1 MNRSYESRLTSGVEK
16 KFRKLENRIMED
28 VIRRIKLTGTITSSA
43 DYQLNRF
50 YILGNSSE
58 VIEDIVKKAVG
69 NSFPE
74 TFELYDEVVESQYV
88 RSKKLYEQVNQ
99 EYIPYEENL
108 ELQQLVAALIEQ
120 SNNDLYNI
128 TKSLGFQVDMGN
140 GRKVFSPLSDYYNEY
155 LDQAMIEIT
164 SGAFDYNTVIRHVVS
179 QMTNSGLRTIE
190 FSGKTS
196 RCDVAARRALMTGIS
211 QLTAR
216 ITEFN
221 AAKLGTEYFEV
232 DWHSGA
238 RPSHRVWQGKVWSK
252 QQLIDVCGL
261 GTGPGLLGWNCYHEY
276 YPFFPGISERNYT
289 DDWLE
294 EQNRKEDVPKAF
306 RGKEYTLYEATQRQR
321 YLETCLRA
329 QRQKVKLLQ
338 DAGADP
344 DTVTLAQCKYQA
356 RLDEY
361 AEFSR
366 TMGLQEQRERIYYD
380 LQGRIAPGQK
390 AYENYLRKKSAAT
403 LAKKEKVD
411 ILELSE
417 EEMGV
422 LLQYKS
428 FESYLVNDAL
438 RTSGFEG
445 LDAQKKAFVET
456 LDRALQKMKRYQGD
470 LLRTV
475 DFSDSPDQEALEA
488 FLKVYIPDNVVI
500 IPQYWSTSKSEGYN
514 DSASVKIYISNA
526 KHGRDI
532 SDIGLDEEEV
542 LYERNTAFRV
552 IRKVFSGGTWHIL
565 VEEAES

>member
-28 VIRRIKLTGTITSSA
+28 VIRRIKLTETITSSA
-43 DYQLNRF
+43 DYQLNRL

-74 TFELYDEVVESQYV
+74 TFELYDEVVERQYV

-99 EYIPYEENL
+99 EYIPYEVNL

-128 TKSLGFQVDMGN
+128 TKSLGFQVDRGN

-155 LDQAMIEIT
+155 LDQAMIEIA

-289 DDWLE
+289 DEWLE

-344 DTVTLAQCKYQA
+344 DTVTLSQCKYQA

-380 LQGRIAPGQK
+380 LQGRIAPSQK

-403 LAKKEKVD
+403 LAKKENVD

-456 LDRALQKMKRYQGD
+456 LDRALQKMKRYQGN

-475 DFSDSPDQEALEA
+475 DFSDSPDQEALEV
-488 FLKVYIPDNVVI
+488 FLAEYIPNKIVK
-500 IPQYWSTSKSEGYN
+500 IPQYWSTSKREGYN
-514 DSASVKIYISNA
+514 DSASVKIYILNA
-526 KHGRDI
+526 KRGRDI
-532 SDIGLDEEEV
+532 SDIGLDEAEV

-552 IRKVFSGGTWHIL
+552 IRKVFSGGTWHIF
-565 VEEAES
+565 VEEA

>member
-74 TFELYDEVVESQYV
+74 TFELYDEVVERQYV

-128 TKSLGFQVDMGN
+128 TKSLGFQVDRGN

-155 LDQAMIEIT
+155 LDQAMIEIA

-216 ITEFN
+216 ITELN

-289 DDWLE
+289 DEWLE

-344 DTVTLAQCKYQA
+344 DTVTLSQCKYQA

-380 LQGRIAPGQK
+380 LQGRIAPSQK

-403 LAKKEKVD
+403 LAKKENVD

-456 LDRALQKMKRYQGD
+456 LDRALQKVKRYQGN

-475 DFSDSPDQEALEA
+475 DFSDSPDQEALEV
-488 FLKVYIPDNVVI
+488 FLAEYIPNKIVK
-500 IPQYWSTSKSEGYN
+500 IPQYWSTSKREGYN
-514 DSASVKIYISNA
+514 DSASVKIYILNA
-526 KHGRDI
+526 KRGRDI
-532 SDIGLDEEEV
+532 SDIGLDEAEV

-552 IRKVFSGGTWHIL
+552 IRKVFSGGTWHIF
-565 VEEAES
+565 VEEA

>member
-28 VIRRIKLTGTITSSA
+28 VIRRIKLTETITSSA
-43 DYQLNRF
+43 DYQLNRL

-74 TFELYDEVVESQYV
+74 TFELYDEVVERQYV

-155 LDQAMIEIT
+155 LDQAMIEIA

-216 ITEFN
+216 ITELN

-289 DDWLE
+289 DEWLE

-344 DTVTLAQCKYQA
+344 DTVTLSQCKYQA

-380 LQGRIAPGQK
+380 LQGRIAPSQK

-403 LAKKEKVD
+403 LAKKENVD

-456 LDRALQKMKRYQGD
+456 LDRALQKVKRYQGN

-475 DFSDSPDQEALEA
+475 DFSDSPDQEALEV
-488 FLKVYIPDNVVI
+488 FLAEYIPNKIVK
-500 IPQYWSTSKSEGYN
+500 IPQYWSTSKREGYN
-514 DSASVKIYISNA
+514 DSASVKIYILNA
-526 KHGRDI
+526 KRGRDI
-532 SDIGLDEEEV
+532 SDIGLDEAEV

-552 IRKVFSGGTWHIL
+552 IRKVFSGGTWHIF
-565 VEEAES
+565 VEEA